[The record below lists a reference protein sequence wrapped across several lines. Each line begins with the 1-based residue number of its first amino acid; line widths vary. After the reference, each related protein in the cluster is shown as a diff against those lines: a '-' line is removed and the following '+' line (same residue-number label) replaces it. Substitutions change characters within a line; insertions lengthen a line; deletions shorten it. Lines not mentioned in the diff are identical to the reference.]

1 MQDNNKPWANRQDNR
16 QWFTG
21 DWTCSKCGAK
31 IDRLPFEPDP
41 TRTNQLLCKD
51 CHRAK
56 MQSFRR

>member
-1 MQDNNKPWANRQDNR
+1 MQDNNKQWANR

-41 TRTNQLLCKD
+41 ARTNQLLCKD